1 MRVPVDNDQLF
12 YLRYGRGAPVL
23 VMHGGPGLSHAYFRP
38 YLDALGQTAELIY
51 YDHRGNGR
59 SSGRERLADV
69 TLEQWA
75 SDAEALRVALKLG
88 PVVVLGHGFGGFVAQ
103 QYARRYPQSLRGLIL
118 ANTSPTLDYV
128 AQMLSGAREAGSAA
142 SVAAVM
148 ACMSQPAPTD
158 DVWRARWQQALP
170 AYFFRYQTMYGAALS
185 DGLGFCAQAYNRGMF
200 DLAPQFSSIDWLR
213 DVGVPALVLAGKHD
227 WWAPPAEGAL
237 RLAHALPRAQSA
249 TFEHSGHYPFVEE
262 TTAFCHAV
270 RTFLKSLPAQGA

>member
-1 MRVPVDNDQLF
+1 MLAPVDNAQLF

-59 SSGRERLADV
+59 SSGRESLDDV

-75 SDAEALRVALKLG
+75 SDAEALRLALKLG
-88 PVVVLGHGFGGFVAQ
+88 SVVVLGHGFGGFVAQ
-103 QYARRYPQSLRGLIL
+103 TYARLYPKSLRGLIL
-118 ANTSPTLDYV
+118 ANTSPTLDYP
-128 AQMLSGAREAGSAA
+128 AQMLGGAREAGSPE

-148 ACMSQPAPTD
+148 ACMSQPVLND
-158 DVWRARWQQALP
+158 DDWHKRWQQALP

-200 DLAPQFSSIDWLR
+200 GLAPQFSSLDWLPGI
-213 DVGVPALVLAGKHD
+213 DAPALVVAGQHD
-227 WWAPPAEGAL
+227 WWAPPSEGAE
-237 RLAHALPRAQSA
+237 RLAQQLPRARRT

-270 RTFLKSLPAQGA
+270 RTFLKSLPA